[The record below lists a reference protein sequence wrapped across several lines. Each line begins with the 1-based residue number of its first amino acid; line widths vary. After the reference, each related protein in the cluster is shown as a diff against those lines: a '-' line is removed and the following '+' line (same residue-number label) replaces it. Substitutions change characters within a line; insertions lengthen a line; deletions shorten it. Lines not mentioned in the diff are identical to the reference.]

1 MTKGEELMK
10 FKLVKLKKS
19 DPIFNS
25 GFIFTN
31 PKIINRSKKT
41 SHNSEDGQKA
51 ESNRIEKAPSKGRY
65 KDEQLQR

>member
-1 MTKGEELMK
+1 MK

-31 PKIINRSKKT
+31 QKIINMNTKT
-41 SHNSEDGQKA
+41 SQNSEDGQKGNKKPKWKIA
-51 ESNRIEKAPSKGRY
+51 K
-65 KDEQLQR
+65 QREM

>member
-1 MTKGEELMK
+1 MTKGEKPMK

-31 PKIINRSKKT
+31 QKIINMHTKT
-41 SHNSEDGQKA
+41 SQNSADGQKA
-51 ESNRIEKAPSKGRY
+51 ARNRSGKSPSKG
-65 KDEQLQR
+65 KSKNE